1 MLSKIIQ
8 AINGKIKFCLRND
21 RTFFVSDCSINDNII
36 TFTDDVDY
44 IEYKEDL
51 NNIDL
56 ITFANKTIPTQ
67 IDLDNIKSFF
77 EVNAEDH
84 RKNNI
89 TFDELLQKCN
99 EYKKIFNK
107 QSISKI
113 KEAVLYNNTLEI
125 DMLAK
130 LGSKDV
136 ISLENCSSGEA
147 SLITTLYVKL
157 IDEKLNKA
165 LIELNQC
172 ISDMD
177 DKEFEQEAIIIKK
190 DLIDNVND
198 FKRSINN
205 IELKDL
211 FNNWPTLLNPSPFN
225 IHV

>member
-21 RTFFVSDCSINDNII
+21 CTFFVSDCSINNNII
-36 TFTDDVDY
+36 TFTDDVDC

-51 NNIDL
+51 NSIDL
-56 ITFANKTIPTQ
+56 ITFTNKTIPTQ
-67 IDLDNIKSFF
+67 ADLDNIESFF
-77 EVNAEDH
+77 EVNADDH
-84 RKNNI
+84 IKNNI
-89 TFDELLQKCN
+89 TFDDLLQKCN

-107 QSISKI
+107 QSIGKI
-113 KEAVLYNNTLEI
+113 KEAVLNRNTLEI

-130 LGSKDV
+130 LGSKN
-136 ISLENCSSGEA
+136 IINLESCSCDEA
-147 SLITTLYVKL
+147 SSIITLYIKL
-157 IDEKLNKA
+157 IDEKLSKA
-165 LIELNQC
+165 LLELDQC
-172 ISDMD
+172 ISDMN